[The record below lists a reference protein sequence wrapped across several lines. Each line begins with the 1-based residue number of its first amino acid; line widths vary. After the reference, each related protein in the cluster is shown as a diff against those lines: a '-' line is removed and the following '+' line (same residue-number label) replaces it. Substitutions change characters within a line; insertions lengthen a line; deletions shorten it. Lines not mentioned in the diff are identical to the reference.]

1 MTMRY
6 VIVLGRTE
14 QILIF
19 LEGLLKIRYV
29 RKTDFKKKID
39 ESKWK
44 FNEAYD
50 IMNTLKQRACIYICA
65 CIQCNIYA
73 IYIHINTHTH
83 ICINNF

>member
-29 RKTDFKKKID
+29 RKTDFLKKL
-39 ESKWK
+39 
-44 FNEAYD
+44 
-50 IMNTLKQRACIYICA
+50 MNLNGNSMKHMI
-65 CIQCNIYA
+65 
-73 IYIHINTHTH
+73 
-83 ICINNF
+83 